1 MPIEKRAAA
10 CRVDIPSSIA
20 PTTRSRRSTLYGLPI
35 DASDLCRGIE
45 SLFPSL
51 GNPPDSLFREN
62 ALDVLPPLVLARGGG
77 VMTPP
82 AFGHL
87 PTSWGGRAQEKAA
100 QVGPLFLSLS
110 GCRRQPRTAKA
121 ISSATVPPT
130 PSSRA
135 KMDWPLTRPNAM
147 QESSS
152 TMKSMAN
159 STSLLNDW

>member
-62 ALDVLPPLVLARGGG
+62 ALDLGVSRQCPRITINERRALTYVAAEGQEERIHGWSGIAR
-77 VMTPP
+77 
-82 AFGHL
+82 AY
-87 PTSWGGRAQEKAA
+87 
-100 QVGPLFLSLS
+100 
-110 GCRRQPRTAKA
+110 
-121 ISSATVPPT
+121 
-130 PSSRA
+130 
-135 KMDWPLTRPNAM
+135 
-147 QESSS
+147 
-152 TMKSMAN
+152 
-159 STSLLNDW
+159 